1 MGVMFSM
8 QPLTLNRADAL
19 KFTGISEK
27 LFDALERNGS
37 LVPRQLGR
45 HGQKMYLREQLERAT
60 ANLFGVG
67 ATDIDD
73 EFEDL
78 RGQG

>member
-27 LFDALERNGS
+27 LFDALEHKGS
-37 LVPRQLGR
+37 LVPRQFGK

-60 ANLFGVG
+60 ANLFGTG
-67 ATDIDD
+67 ASDIDD
-73 EFEDL
+73 EFE
-78 RGQG
+78 GVGG